1 MSGATDT
8 APELSPHRPLAR
20 RLPAALLACVAV
32 PVGMITLPWAAF
44 IVVACV
50 RSLLRGSEGNWLG
63 LVTMGVAP
71 LVGYPAA
78 AVLWSRSRRA
88 ATLRRG
94 WILALLGVLVI
105 VAVSFMSLYA
115 LGYGFYDEWKE
126 TQPGGRGYHP

>member
-1 MSGATDT
+1 MSDTTDT
-8 APELSPHRPLAR
+8 APELSPRRPFAL
-20 RLPAALLACVAV
+20 RLPPALLACAAV

-44 IVVACV
+44 IVVISV
-50 RSLLRGSEGNWLG
+50 RSLLGGSDGTWLG

-88 ATLRRG
+88 ATPRRA
-94 WILALLGVLVI
+94 WILALLGVVVI
-105 VAVSFMSLYA
+105 VAVSFMSVYA